1 MTDEQDKKANRV
13 SKNEIVTTAGKRVK
27 VDRKLDEKVVEVQKA
42 GTVCGDV
49 VLWPRDVPQSLYV
62 YPSRCIVYW
71 NVWYILKRRNLSRW

>member
-13 SKNEIVTTAGKRVK
+13 SKNEIVTTAGKKVK

-49 VLWPRDVPQSLYV
+49 VL
-62 YPSRCIVYW
+62 
-71 NVWYILKRRNLSRW
+71 